1 MRKITS
7 YYKEILIM
15 TVIFLIEI
23 SAIVRANF
31 FYNDDLGRNIEG
43 YTGNAFDSRYV
54 ADWTS
59 ILVNG
64 NSHITDSSPLTQILS
79 CIFLAI
85 AVVVVAYIFSKGQ
98 NLKVM
103 HYVCGTLILS
113 PYFLSNMSY
122 KVDSAFMGLS
132 VCVSVVPFLFRDKK
146 ILYYVSSVI
155 CLLVMCM
162 TYQASSGIYPMMAIM
177 LAFLEWNSKEK
188 ELKESLL
195 FLLKS
200 AVTYLLTLGFF
211 ALVLMKPIEEGYINT
226 SIISGGGLIAG
237 IINNY
242 KTYYFTVV
250 ADFMKSWNI
259 LVFLVM
265 VVLFVSII
273 LDSKR
278 NKVASGAMFVAMM
291 VIMLL
296 VVFGVYPAFSLP
308 LILPR
313 SMYGIS
319 FFIMI
324 CCFAIVS
331 SEGLV
336 VNIGKVII
344 FALAWCFFTFSFT
357 YGNALSQQMK
367 YVDFR
372 TEEVINDLT
381 DLECFMAPG
390 QKNMIIE
397 GDIGLCP
404 ALDNYSYDYV
414 LIRKLVP
421 VYLKAGS
428 DEWNSA
434 YFYRYFNLPDVKRV
448 YEVSDISTFSLAQ
461 ESAYHRILAND
472 QNEIIVELK

>member
-1 MRKITS
+1 
-7 YYKEILIM
+7 M

-23 SAIVRANF
+23 SAIIRANF

-43 YTGNAFDSRYV
+43 YTGNAFDSRYM
-54 ADWTS
+54 ADWAS

-64 NSHITDSSPLTQILS
+64 NSHITDSSPLTQLLA
-79 CIFLAI
+79 CIFLA
-85 AVVVVAYIFSKGQ
+85 ACVVITAYVFSKGQ
-98 NLKVM
+98 KFTAM

-146 ILYYVSSVI
+146 ILYYISSVI

-162 TYQASSGIYPMMAIM
+162 TYQASSGIYPMMALM
-177 LAFLEWNSKEK
+177 LAFLEWNRKDK
-188 ELKESLL
+188 ELKECLM
-195 FLLKS
+195 FLLGS
-200 AVTYLLTLGFF
+200 AAAYIFSLGFF
-211 ALVLMKPIEEGYINT
+211 ALFLMKPIEEGYINT
-226 SIISGGGLIAG
+226 SIFGLGDLLGGITG
-237 IINNY
+237 NY
-242 KTYYFTVV
+242 KEYYLTVV
-250 ADFMKSWNI
+250 ADFMKNWNI
-259 LVFLVM
+259 LLFSVMLFLFIT
-265 VVLFVSII
+265 VVVESGR
-273 LDSKR
+273 K
-278 NKVASGAMFVAMM
+278 KVAA
-291 VIMLL
+291 VIGFAVMLVLMLL

-324 CCFAIVS
+324 CSFAIVS
-331 SEGLV
+331 SEAV
-336 VNIGKVII
+336 VANIGKVTV

-381 DLECFMAPG
+381 DLECFLEPG
-390 QKNMIIE
+390 QKRLIIK

-404 ALDNYSYDYV
+404 ALDNYPYDYV

-434 YFYRYFNLPDVKRV
+434 YFYRYFNLPDVKRA
-448 YEVSDISTFSLAQ
+448 YDVSDISTFTVAQ

-472 QNEIIVELK
+472 QSEIIVELK